1 MTSGAPR
8 RLSGLVILCRP
19 AQWREAAI
27 VLSCCP
33 PDCFTP
39 LLVVEPPPV
48 NDDGYRGLYDAY
60 VAVRNQR
67 DAMVG
72 TAMARQVA
80 VPAEVSAL
88 NAAVDTA
95 AQALTPFRSW
105 WRHQRSLADLLAGQ
119 PPRRALLL
127 FDAAPGEFDLIEAI
141 PMSWIGPDRTQ
152 VLPDTTERFPLDPH
166 LDTLAARAWSVC
178 GRDSDFPSPHG
189 PEHDDPLDW
198 FAALARALKTGRPL
212 APGAAALPDPA
223 ATDSAEGVLVE
234 VEPDATA
241 LIGVQYAH
249 ERHARLVLTPAPDTT
264 AISNALATMSGRSGD
279 KLFAIVRDWWQSLTE
294 SPDIAGPL
302 RTIEQAVNDAVPDA
316 VVTAIGE
323 RDLTVFTRAV
333 PYSFVRKCGADWSG
347 KTIGHVAGD
356 PMLIV
361 LTELLHR
368 PTTDAIGFTLLFDI
382 GEFKTN
388 ETADVLRVLNDRP
401 AIVLLLSEA
410 AAAVLNLG
418 RLGELLPI
426 EFIHFNT
433 HGNQQKIML
442 ADGDL
447 PAWKLLRNALPS
459 RPFVFNNS
467 CLSWI
472 GVGREFIRI
481 GARGYIGTLWPVDAE
496 QAARLAKSV
505 LERTVQQGWPIARAI
520 RQTGVDRHTD
530 RAYIFAG
537 TASARLATLSD
548 NRSRREAL
556 AQGIRRLLNALLR
569 SLAQGNGGP
578 PDIFIRPMQDLL
590 WTIAGQLTGV
600 LDQHWPAPD
609 EDRLDIAAD
618 RLSVMARQ
626 AENKRDQVAAR
637 AAETATARSLLDRA
651 ELTEPARARHRAQ
664 IRILASAR
672 IALAEG
678 RPKDAMDLLADDG
691 SAAALTLYS
700 DALRSAGRVQ
710 EAFAVAERA
719 LVNVQSDDRRQHL
732 STLGHVG
739 QLARI
744 NGYKERALAVAR
756 EGFALATELDDLK
769 ERATFKGDE
778 TRALLVL
785 HRAKEA
791 VVAARLYR
799 ALARQAFGDFEDSA
813 AAGALV
819 QALTMA
825 LETQEADEVAR
836 QALANARAMNQPRR
850 AAQFLLDRA
859 RIAAV
864 EKRLDDATA
873 LGFESAAAFAHC
885 RDMDGT
891 RNALGLTTEFLNQA
905 HRDQFPGWQD
915 LFRLAIR
922 TQSALLPIVT
932 PDLQSAIA
940 TQIASE
946 IAKLTAAGAG
956 LDP

>member
-1 MTSGAPR
+1 MTAPGAPR

-33 PDCFTP
+33 SDCFTP
-39 LLVVEPPPV
+39 LIVVEPPPV
-48 NDDGYRGLYDAY
+48 TDDGYRVLYDAY
-60 VAVRNQR
+60 IAVRNQR
-67 DAMVG
+67 DALIG
-72 TAMARQVA
+72 TTMARQVA
-80 VPAEVSAL
+80 VLAEVSVL
-88 NAAVDTA
+88 NTAVDTA
-95 AQALTPFRSW
+95 ARALTPFRSW
-105 WRHQRSLADLLAGQ
+105 WRHQRSLRDLLAGQ
-119 PPRRALLL
+119 PPRRALML
-127 FDAAPGEFDLIEAI
+127 FDAAPGELDLIEAI
-141 PMSWIGPDRTQ
+141 PQSRIGPDRTP
-152 VLPDTTERFPLDPH
+152 VLPDTTERFPLDPS
-166 LDTLAARAWSVC
+166 LDTLAARAWSAC
-178 GRDSDFPSPHG
+178 CPDTAFPASHG
-189 PEHDDPLDW
+189 PERDDPLGW
-198 FAALARALKTGRPL
+198 FAALARALETGRPL

-223 ATDSAEGVLVE
+223 ATDSAEAVLVE

-249 ERHARLVLTPAPDTT
+249 ERCAHLVLTPAPDTA

-279 KLFAIVRDWWQSLTE
+279 KLFAAVRDWWQSLTE

-302 RTIEQAVNDAVPDA
+302 RAIEQAVNDAVPDA

-361 LTELLHR
+361 LTELLQT
-368 PTTDAIGFTLLFDI
+368 PATDAIGFTLLFDT
-382 GEFKTN
+382 GEFKTS

-410 AAAVLNLG
+410 AAAMLNLG
-418 RLGELLPI
+418 RLGQLLPI

-433 HGNQQKIML
+433 HGNQQDIVL
-442 ADGDL
+442 ADGHL
-447 PAWKLLRNALPS
+447 PAWKLFRNALPS

-467 CLSWI
+467 CLSWV

-496 QAARLAKSV
+496 AAARLAKSV
-505 LERTVQQGWPIARAI
+505 LERTVQHGWSIARAI

-548 NRSRREAL
+548 NRSRRDAL
-556 AQGIRRLLNALLR
+556 AQGIRQLLNVLLR
-569 SLAQGNGGP
+569 SLAQGLGGP

-590 WTIAGQLTGV
+590 WTVAGQLIGV
-600 LDQHWPAPD
+600 LDEHWPAPN

-618 RLSVMARQ
+618 RLSVMAREAQ
-626 AENKRDQVAAR
+626 NKRDHVPAR
-637 AAETATARSLLDRA
+637 AAEVAAALSLLDRA
-651 ELTEPARARHRAQ
+651 EMADTVRVRHRAQ
-664 IRILASAR
+664 IRYGAAS

-678 RPKDAMDLLADDG
+678 RLDDALDLADDD
-691 SAAALTLYS
+691 SVAALTLRS
-700 DALRSAGRVQ
+700 DALRAAGRVQ
-710 EAFAVAERA
+710 EAFVTAERA
-719 LVNVQSDDRRQHL
+719 LVKVPSDDRKERL
-732 STLGHVG
+732 LTLGRVG

-744 NGYKERALAVAR
+744 NGVKERALAVAR
-756 EGFALATELDDLK
+756 EGFALATELDDLQ

-785 HRAKEA
+785 YKAQEA
-791 VVAARLYR
+791 VAAARLYR
-799 ALARQAFGDFEDSA
+799 DLARQAFGDLEDLS

-819 QALTMA
+819 QALTLA
-825 LETQEADEVAR
+825 LETKEADTVAR
-836 QALANARAMNQPRR
+836 QALANARAMNRPSN

-864 EKRLDDATA
+864 ENRLHDAA
-873 LGFESAAAFAHC
+873 VLGFESAAAFA
-885 RDMDGT
+885 DFGAMDGT
-891 RNALGLTTEFLNQA
+891 RHALGLTTEFLNKA
-905 HRDQFPGWQD
+905 YRDQFAGWHD
-915 LFRLAIR
+915 LFRLALR
-922 TQSALLPIVT
+922 AQSALLPKVS

-940 TQIASE
+940 TQSASQ
-946 IAKLTAAGAG
+946 IAKLTAAGMG
-956 LDP
+956 LEP

>member
-8 RLSGLVILCRP
+8 PLSGLVILCRP

-48 NDDGYRGLYDAY
+48 TDDGYRVLYDAY
-60 VAVRNQR
+60 VAVRNRR
-67 DAMVG
+67 DGLVG

-80 VPAEVSAL
+80 VPSEVAVL

-95 AQALTPFRSW
+95 AHALTPFRSW
-105 WRHQRSLADLLAGQ
+105 WRHQRSLRDLLAGQ

-127 FDAAPGEFDLIEAI
+127 FDAAPGELDLIEAI
-141 PMSWIGPDRTQ
+141 PFSRIGPDRTP
-152 VLPDTTERFPLDPH
+152 VLPDTTERFPLDPS
-166 LDTLAARAWSVC
+166 LDTLAARAWPAC
-178 GRDSDFPSPHG
+178 GHETAFPAPHG
-189 PEHDDPLDW
+189 PEHDDPFGW

-212 APGAAALPDPA
+212 VPGAAALPDPA
-223 ATDSAEGVLVE
+223 ATDSAEAVLVE

-249 ERHARLVLTPAPDTT
+249 ERHAHLVLTPAPDTA

-279 KLFAIVRDWWQSLTE
+279 KLFAAVRDWWQSLTE

-302 RTIEQAVNDAVPDA
+302 RAIEEAVNDAVPDA

-333 PYSFVRKCGADWSG
+333 PYSFVRKCGADWTG

-361 LTELLHR
+361 LTELLDT
-368 PTTDAIGFTLLFDI
+368 PATDTIGFTLLFDI

-410 AAAVLNLG
+410 AAAVLNLS

-433 HGNQQKIML
+433 HGSQQEIKL
-442 ADGDL
+442 ADGLL

-467 CLSWI
+467 CLSWV
-472 GVGREFIRI
+472 GVGREFIRT

-505 LERTVQQGWPIARAI
+505 LERTVQQGWSIARAI

-556 AQGIRRLLNALLR
+556 AQGIRRLLNVLLQ
-569 SLAQGNGGP
+569 SLAQGGDGP
-578 PDIFIRPMQDLL
+578 PRIFIRPMQDLL
-590 WTIAGQLTGV
+590 WSVAGQLIGV
-600 LDQHWPAPD
+600 LDQRWPAPD

-626 AENKRDQVAAR
+626 AEEKRDHVPAR
-637 AAETATARSLLDRA
+637 AAEAATTQSLLDRA
-651 ELTEPARARHRAQ
+651 ELTDAARARHRSQ
-664 IRILASAR
+664 IRCAAAR

-678 RPKDAMDLLADDG
+678 RLKDAMDLLADDD
-691 SAAALTLYS
+691 SAAALILYS
-700 DALRSAGRVQ
+700 DALRAAERMQ

-719 LVNVQSDDRRQHL
+719 LTNVPSNDRKQRL
-732 STLGHVG
+732 LTLGRVG

-744 NGYKERALAVAR
+744 NGHKERALAVAR

-785 HRAKEA
+785 HRGQEA

-799 ALARQAFGDFEDSA
+799 ALARQAYGDLEDLS

-825 LETQEADEVAR
+825 LETQEADKVAK
-836 QALANARAMNQPRR
+836 QALANARAMNQPNR

-859 RIAAV
+859 RVAAV
-864 EKRLDDATA
+864 EKRLHDATV
-873 LGFESAAAFAHC
+873 LGFESATAFAECHA
-885 RDMDGT
+885 MDGT

-905 HRDQFPGWQD
+905 RHDQFPGWQD
-915 LFRLAIR
+915 LFRRAIR
-922 TQSALLPIVT
+922 AQSALLPNVT
-932 PDLQSAIA
+932 LDLQSAIA
-940 TQIASE
+940 TQIASQ
-946 IAKLTAAGAG
+946 IAKLTAAGTG

>member
-1 MTSGAPR
+1 VTSGAPT

-39 LLVVEPPPV
+39 LVVVEPPPV
-48 NDDGYRGLYDAY
+48 TDDGYRVLYDAY

-80 VPAEVSAL
+80 VPAEVAVL
-88 NAAVDTA
+88 VAAVDTA

-119 PPRRALLL
+119 PPRRALML
-127 FDAAPGEFDLIEAI
+127 FDPAPGELDLIEAI
-141 PMSWIGPDRTQ
+141 PYSRIGPDRTP
-152 VLPDTTERFPLDPH
+152 VLPDSTERFRLDPS
-166 LDTLAARAWSVC
+166 LDTLAARAWSAC
-178 GRDSDFPSPHG
+178 GHDAALPAPHG
-189 PEHDDPLDW
+189 PEQDTPLGW

-212 APGAAALPDPA
+212 APGAAALADPA
-223 ATDSAEGVLVE
+223 VTDSAEAVLVE

-241 LIGVQYAH
+241 LIGVQYAQQ
-249 ERHARLVLTPAPDTT
+249 RHARLVLTPAPDTA

-279 KLFAIVRDWWQSLTE
+279 KLFAAVRELWQSLTE
-294 SPDIAGPL
+294 SPDIAISL
-302 RTIEQAVNDAVPDA
+302 RAIEEAVNAAVPDA

-333 PYSFVRKCGADWSG
+333 PYSFVRKCGADWTG
-347 KTIGHVAGD
+347 KTIGHIAGD

-361 LTELLHR
+361 LTELLDT
-368 PTTDAIGFTLLFDI
+368 PATDTIGFTLLFDT
-382 GEFKTN
+382 GAFKTN
-388 ETADVLRVLNDRP
+388 ETADVLRVLTDRP

-418 RLGELLPI
+418 RLGALLPI

-433 HGNQQKIML
+433 HGNQQEIVL

-447 PAWKLLRNALPS
+447 PAWKLFRDALPS

-467 CLSWI
+467 CLSWV
-472 GVGREFIRI
+472 GVGREFIRT

-505 LERTVQQGWPIARAI
+505 LERTVQQGWSIARAI

-556 AQGIRRLLNALLR
+556 AQGIRQLLNALLR
-569 SLAQGNGGP
+569 SLAQDSGGP
-578 PDIFIRPMQDLL
+578 AGIFIRPMQDLL
-590 WTIAGQLTGV
+590 WTVAGQLIGV

-618 RLSVMARQ
+618 RLAVMARQ
-626 AENKRDQVAAR
+626 AEVKRDRVPAR
-637 AAETATARSLLDRA
+637 AAETAAAQSLLDRA
-651 ELTEPARARHRAQ
+651 ALTDAARARHRAQ
-664 IRILASAR
+664 IRYAGAR

-678 RPKDAMDLLADDG
+678 RLQDAMDLLADDD
-691 SAAALTLYS
+691 SAAALALCS
-700 DALRSAGRVQ
+700 DALRADGREQV
-710 EAFAVAERA
+710 ALAVAERA
-719 LVNVQSDDRRQHL
+719 LLNVPPDDRRQRL
-732 STLGHVG
+732 FALGRVG

-744 NGYKERALAVAR
+744 NGDKERALAIAR
-756 EGFALATELDDLK
+756 EGFALATELDDLR

-785 HRAKEA
+785 HRAQEA

-799 ALARQAFGDFEDSA
+799 ALASQAYGDLEDLA

-825 LETQEADEVAR
+825 EQTEEADKIAK

-864 EKRLDDATA
+864 ENRLDDATV
-873 LGFESAAAFAHC
+873 LGFESAAAFADC
-885 RDMDGT
+885 GVMDGT
-891 RNALGLTTEFLNQA
+891 RNALGLTTEFLNKA
-905 HRDQFPGWQD
+905 HRDRFPGWQN

-922 TQSALLPIVT
+922 AQSALLPKIT

-940 TQIASE
+940 TQSASQIAM
-946 IAKLTAAGAG
+946 LTAAGAG